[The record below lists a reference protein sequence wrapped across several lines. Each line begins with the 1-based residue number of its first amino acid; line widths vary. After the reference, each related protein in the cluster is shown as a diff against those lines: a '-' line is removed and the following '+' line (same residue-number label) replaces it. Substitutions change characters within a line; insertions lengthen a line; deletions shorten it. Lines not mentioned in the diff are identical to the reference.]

1 MALLEADALQYRVG
15 PAVLVDRVSIRVSAG
30 ELVAVIGPNG
40 AGKTTLLR
48 LLAGDLQPGA
58 GRVVLG
64 GDGLEQITPEDRA
77 LRRAVLAQHPLPDI
91 PFTARAV
98 VTLGRHPHRRDPANS
113 ATSDARAV
121 AEALER
127 TDALHLADRSFAT
140 LSGGERTRVTLARVF
155 AQEAP
160 LVLLDEPTAALD
172 VGHQELIMTDLRRR
186 AARGV
191 GVLAVLHDLNT
202 AATFANRLVL
212 LSEGKLVAE
221 GPPREVLQDG
231 ILSEVYR
238 HPLRVIDHPFRD
250 APLVLVAG

>member
-1 MALLEADALQYRVG
+1 MDLLEATQLEYRVG
-15 PAVLVDRVSIRVSAG
+15 PAVLVDGVSLRVSPG

-48 LLAGDLQPGA
+48 ILSGDLEPAG
-58 GRVVLG
+58 GRVMLG
-64 GDGLEQITPEDRA
+64 GEGLDRLSHEERA

-98 VTLGRHPHRRDPANS
+98 VTLGRHPHRRNPGNS
-113 ATSDARAV
+113 AAHDARAV
-121 AEALER
+121 VDALER
-127 TDALHLADRSFAT
+127 TDAVHLADRSFAT

-155 AQEAP
+155 AQSTP

-172 VGHQELIMTDLRRR
+172 VGHQELVMTDLRRR
-186 AARGV
+186 ASGGT

-202 AATFANRLVL
+202 AATYGDRLVL
-212 LSEGKLVAE
+212 MSEGRLVAE
-221 GPPREVLQDG
+221 GPPRVVLRDTV
-231 ILSEVYR
+231 LSEVYR